1 MMISKGECFMLKKEE
16 ALQGVKLFVLDMD
29 GTVYLGDQLLE
40 GSLDFINEVA
50 ASEDKDFVFFTNNA
64 SSVPAKYVEKLH
76 KMGLD
81 VDESKVLTAGE
92 VCAEF
97 LKVKYPGARVYLNG
111 TPLLE
116 ENWKAKGIQ
125 LVEEDP
131 DVAVQS
137 FDTTLTYHKLDR
149 ICHYV
154 RNGVPFIATHMDT
167 NCPTEYGFMPDCG
180 AMCSLITD
188 STGVKPR
195 FLGKP
200 WKETVEMITKIT
212 GYKPEEMA
220 FVGDRLYT
228 DVATGVNNGAK
239 GFLVLTGEAD
249 MQTVKESDVEP
260 TCIYESLN
268 EMRKYL

>member
-1 MMISKGECFMLKKEE
+1 MLKKEE
-16 ALQGVKLFVLDMD
+16 ALKGVKLFVLDMD
-29 GTVYLGDQLLE
+29 GTVYLGDRLIE
-40 GSLDFINEVA
+40 GAFDFIREVEE
-50 ASEDKDFVFFTNNA
+50 SEERDFIFFTNNA
-64 SSVPAKYVEKLH
+64 SKVPAIYVEKLH
-76 KMGLD
+76 KLGLD
-81 VDESKVLTAGE
+81 VEENKILTAGD
-92 VCAEF
+92 VCAEYI
-97 LKVKYPGARVYLNG
+97 KTNYPNAKVYLNG
-111 TPLLE
+111 TSLLE
-116 ENWKAKGIQ
+116 ENWKGKGIT
-125 LVEEDP
+125 LVNDNP

-137 FDTTLTYHKLDR
+137 FDTTLTYGKLDK

-200 WKETVEMITKIT
+200 WKETVDMITEIT
-212 GYKPEEMA
+212 GYQAKEIA

-228 DVATGVNNGAK
+228 DVATGVNNGAR
-239 GFLVLTGEAD
+239 GFLVLTGEAT
-249 MQTVKESDVEP
+249 MKTVEESDVEP

>member
-1 MMISKGECFMLKKEE
+1 MRLTASGAEHHMAHFWEMAVINEEIIAMLEKVH
-16 ALQGVKLFVLDMD
+16 GVK
-29 GTVYLGDQLLE
+29 
-40 GSLDFINEVA
+40 SL
-50 ASEDKDFVFFTNNA
+50 
-64 SSVPAKYVEKLH
+64 
-76 KMGLD
+76 
-81 VDESKVLTAGE
+81 
-92 VCAEF
+92 
-97 LKVKYPGARVYLNG
+97 
-111 TPLLE
+111 
-116 ENWKAKGIQ
+116 
-125 LVEEDP
+125 EDP
-131 DVAVQS
+131 DVVVLG

-200 WKETVEMITKIT
+200 WKETVDMVAEIT
-212 GYKPEEMA
+212 GYKAEEMA

-249 MQTVKESDVEP
+249 MQTVAESDVEP
-260 TCIYESLN
+260 TCIYDSLN

>member
-1 MMISKGECFMLKKEE
+1 M
-16 ALQGVKLFVLDMD
+16 
-29 GTVYLGDQLLE
+29 
-40 GSLDFINEVA
+40 
-50 ASEDKDFVFFTNNA
+50 
-64 SSVPAKYVEKLH
+64 
-76 KMGLD
+76 
-81 VDESKVLTAGE
+81 
-92 VCAEF
+92 
-97 LKVKYPGARVYLNG
+97 
-111 TPLLE
+111 
-116 ENWKAKGIQ
+116 
-125 LVEEDP
+125 EEDP

-200 WKETVEMITKIT
+200 WKETVDMVAEIT
-212 GYKPEEMA
+212 GYKAEEMA

-239 GFLVLTGEAD
+239 RLPRF
-249 MQTVKESDVEP
+249 
-260 TCIYESLN
+260 N
-268 EMRKYL
+268 W

>member
-1 MMISKGECFMLKKEE
+1 MLNKED
-16 ALQGVKLFVLDMD
+16 ALKGVKLFVLDMD
-29 GTVYLGDQLLE
+29 GTVYLGPELIE
-40 GSLDFINEVA
+40 GSLDFIREVDA
-50 ASEDKDFVFFTNNA
+50 DPDRDYIFFTNNA
-64 SSVPAKYVEKLH
+64 SRVPSVYVEKLH
-76 KMGLD
+76 KLGLD
-81 VDESKVLTAGE
+81 VTEDKVVTAGD

-97 LKVKYPGARVYLNG
+97 LKVNYPGAKIFLNG
-111 TPLLE
+111 TPVLV
-116 ENWKAKGIQ
+116 ENWKEKGLQI
-125 LVEEDP
+125 VEEDP
-131 DVAVQS
+131 DVCVQS

-149 ICHYV
+149 ICHYI
-154 RNGVPFIATHMDT
+154 RNGAPFIATHMDT

-200 WKETVEMITKIT
+200 WKETVDMITEIT
-212 GYKPEEMA
+212 GVPAAEMA

-228 DVATGVNNGAK
+228 DVRTGVDNGAK

-249 MQTVKESDVEP
+249 MQTVAESDVEP
-260 TCIYESLN
+260 TCIYDSLN

>member
-1 MMISKGECFMLKKEE
+1 M
-16 ALQGVKLFVLDMD
+16 
-29 GTVYLGDQLLE
+29 
-40 GSLDFINEVA
+40 
-50 ASEDKDFVFFTNNA
+50 
-64 SSVPAKYVEKLH
+64 
-76 KMGLD
+76 
-81 VDESKVLTAGE
+81 
-92 VCAEF
+92 
-97 LKVKYPGARVYLNG
+97 
-111 TPLLE
+111 
-116 ENWKAKGIQ
+116 
-125 LVEEDP
+125 EEDP

-200 WKETVEMITKIT
+200 WKETVDMVAEIT
-212 GYKPEEMA
+212 GYKAEEMA

-249 MQTVKESDVEP
+249 MQTVAESDVDP
-260 TCIYESLN
+260 TGIYDSLG
-268 EMRKYL
+268 EMRRYL

>member
-1 MMISKGECFMLKKEE
+1 MQKKED
-16 ALQGVKLFVLDMD
+16 ALKGVKLFVLDMD
-29 GTVYLGDQLLE
+29 GTVYLGDQLIE
-40 GSLDFINEVA
+40 GALDFIREVD
-50 ASEDKDFVFFTNNA
+50 ASEDRDFIFFTNNA
-64 SSVPAKYVEKLH
+64 SRVPAVYVEKLH
-76 KMGLD
+76 KLGLD
-81 VDESKVLTAGE
+81 VEESKVVTAGD

-97 LKVKYPGARVYLNG
+97 LKVNYPGARVYLNG
-111 TPLLE
+111 TPVLE
-116 ENWKAKGIQ
+116 ENWKEKGIN

-167 NCPTEYGFMPDCG
+167 NCPTEYMF
-180 AMCSLITD
+180 A
-188 STGVKPR
+188 
-195 FLGKP
+195 
-200 WKETVEMITKIT
+200 EIT
-212 GYKPEEMA
+212 GYKAEEMA

-249 MQTVKESDVEP
+249 MQTVAESDVEP
-260 TCIYESLN
+260 TCIYDSLN

>member
-1 MMISKGECFMLKKEE
+1 MNLPKDQALK
-16 ALQGVKLFVLDMD
+16 GVKLFVLDMD
-29 GTVYLGDQLLE
+29 GTVYIGDQPIK
-40 GSLDFINEVA
+40 GAFDFIHEVEA
-50 ASEDKDFVFFTNNA
+50 DPDRDFIFFTNNA
-64 SSVPAKYVEKLH
+64 SRVPSVYVEKLH
-76 KMGLD
+76 KMGMEITEKQ
-81 VDESKVLTAGE
+81 VVTAGD
-92 VCAEF
+92 VTAEY
-97 LKVKYPGARVYLNG
+97 LKENYPGKRVYLNG
-111 TPLLE
+111 TPVLE

-125 LVEEDP
+125 LVEENP
-131 DVAVQS
+131 DVCVQS

-180 AMCSLITD
+180 CMCALITD
-188 STGVKPR
+188 STGVKPK

-200 WKETVEMITKIT
+200 WKETVDMLAEIT

-249 MQTVKESDVEP
+249 MQTVAESDVEP
-260 TCIYESLN
+260 TCIYDSLD

>member
-1 MMISKGECFMLKKEE
+1 MLPKDK
-16 ALQGVKLFVLDMD
+16 ALDDIKLFVLDMD
-29 GTVYLGDQLLE
+29 GTVYLGSKLIN
-40 GSLDFINEVA
+40 GSLDFIRQVDA
-50 ASEDKDFVFFTNNA
+50 LPDRDYIFFTNNA
-64 SSVPAKYVEKLH
+64 SRVPSFYVQKLA
-76 KMGLD
+76 KMGLK
-81 VDESKVLTAGE
+81 VEESRIVTAGD
-92 VCAEF
+92 VTAEF
-97 LKVKYPGARVYLNG
+97 LQENYPGARIYLNG

-116 ENWKAKGIQ
+116 ENWKAKGLH
-125 LVEEDP
+125 LVDEDP

-137 FDTTLTYHKLDR
+137 FDTTLTYEKLDK
-149 ICHYV
+149 ICRYV

-167 NCPTEYGFMPDCG
+167 NCPTEDGFMPDCG

-200 WKETVEMITKIT
+200 WKETVEMITAIT
-212 GYKPEEMA
+212 GCPPANMG

-249 MQTVKESDVEP
+249 MQTVAESDVEP
-260 TCIYESLN
+260 TCIYESLK
-268 EMRKYL
+268 EMKDYL

>member
-1 MMISKGECFMLKKEE
+1 MLRKED

-29 GTVYLGDQLLE
+29 GTVYLGDQLID
-40 GSLDFINEVA
+40 GALDFIHQVEA
-50 ASEDKDFVFFTNNA
+50 DPERDFIFFTNNA
-64 SSVPAKYVEKLH
+64 SRVPSVYVEKLQRL
-76 KMGLD
+76 GLEVTED
-81 VDESKVLTAGE
+81 RVVTAGD

-97 LKVKYPGARVYLNG
+97 LKANYPGKRVYLNG
-111 TPLLE
+111 TPVLE
-116 ENWKAKGIQ
+116 ENWKNRGIQ
-125 LVEEDP
+125 LVEENP

-137 FDTTLTYHKLDR
+137 FDTTLTYHKLER

-180 AMCSLITD
+180 AMCSLIAD
-188 STGVKPR
+188 STGVTPR

-200 WKETVEMITKIT
+200 WKETVEMITRIT
-212 GYKPEEMA
+212 GYQPEKMA

-249 MQTVKESDVEP
+249 MQTVAESDVEP
-260 TCIYESLN
+260 TCIYESLG
-268 EMRKYL
+268 EMKNYL

>member
-1 MMISKGECFMLKKEE
+1 MCR
-16 ALQGVKLFVLDMD
+16 
-29 GTVYLGDQLLE
+29 
-40 GSLDFINEVA
+40 
-50 ASEDKDFVFFTNNA
+50 
-64 SSVPAKYVEKLH
+64 VP
-76 KMGLD
+76 
-81 VDESKVLTAGE
+81 ESKLSGSKSVSEWYTGSGRE
-92 VCAEF
+92 
-97 LKVKYPGARVYLNG
+97 
-111 TPLLE
+111 LE
-116 ENWKAKGIQ
+116 RKGIQ

-200 WKETVEMITKIT
+200 WKETVDMVAEIT
-212 GYKPEEMA
+212 GYQPSEMA

-249 MQTVKESDVEP
+249 MQTVAESDVEP
-260 TCIYESLN
+260 TCIYESLERN
-268 EMRKYL
+268 ENIFDNARVR